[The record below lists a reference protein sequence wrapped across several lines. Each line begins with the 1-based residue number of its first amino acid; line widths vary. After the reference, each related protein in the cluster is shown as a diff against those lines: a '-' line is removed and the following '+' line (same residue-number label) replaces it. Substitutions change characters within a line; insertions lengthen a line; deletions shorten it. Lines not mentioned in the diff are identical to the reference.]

1 MTAAWVRA
9 VRAAEMLRVA
19 PGDLGGLWIRA
30 RSSPARDA
38 LLDLLAPL
46 GAARLHPD
54 ISDEALS
61 GGPDLAATLATGRL
75 HRREGLVARAPAL
88 LLAMAER
95 AGTGLAGRLGLSLDA
110 GGPPVIALDEG
121 AGEEAPPAALT
132 ERLGLFVPLDG
143 LALGDL
149 VPPPEADI
157 AAARLLYPRIAVPHE
172 IAGKLVSAAAA
183 CGIASLRAPRFALAA
198 TRANAAL
205 EGRSTVTD
213 DDAAL
218 AAALCLAHRGAPPE
232 TTEAP
237 EDAPDGTPPPEPR
250 TDPDDGGAPEDRLVE
265 AVRTALPPGLLAAL
279 TAAGRARQTGGA
291 GAGAKSRSSRRG
303 RPLPARPGRP
313 ESGPIDASATLRA
326 AVPWQTIRRRTAP
339 DDPRRLL
346 VRPADIR
353 LKRFER
359 HSDRLV
365 IFVVDASGSA
375 AMARMA
381 EAKGAIESLLT
392 DSYAARDEV
401 ALVAFRREEAEL
413 LLPPT
418 RSLVQ
423 SRRRLAALPG
433 GGGTPLAAGLA
444 AAESLA
450 RRAADRGYSPSL
462 VLLTDGRANIALDGS
477 ASRARAAADAE
488 AVARRLAAPGLPA
501 LVIDTGT
508 RPNPALG
515 TLAAHLGATLLSLP
529 RQGAGE
535 IARTL
540 AP

>member
-1 MTAAWVRA
+1 MTSAWARA
-9 VRAAEMLRVA
+9 VRAADMLRVA
-19 PGDLGGLWIRA
+19 PRDLGGLWLRA
-30 RSSPARDA
+30 RPGPARDA
-38 LLDLLAPL
+38 LSNHLAPL
-46 GAARLHPD
+46 GAVRIHPD
-54 ISDEALS
+54 ISDESLS

-75 HRREGLVARAPAL
+75 HLRAGLLDRAPAL

-95 AGTGLAGRLGLSLDA
+95 AGPGLAGRLGLALDA

-121 AGEEAPPAALT
+121 TEEEAPPRALT
-132 ERLGLFVPLDG
+132 ERLGLFLSLED

-149 VPPPEADI
+149 AAPPAADI
-157 AAARLLYPRIAVPHE
+157 AAAAALHPRVEVPEDIARS
-172 IAGKLVSAAAA
+172 LVATAAA

-198 TRANAAL
+198 ARAHAAL
-205 EGRSTVTD
+205 EGRSEVSEA
-213 DDAAL
+213 DAAM

-232 TTEAP
+232 APAEA
-237 EDAPDGTPPPEPR
+237 ERPDDPPPPETPADSR
-250 TDPDDGGAPEDRLVE
+250 QGDAAEDRLVE

-279 TAAGRARQTGGA
+279 TAAGRAQRTGGA

-313 ESGPIDASATLRA
+313 DRGPVDASATLRA
-326 AVPWQTIRRRTAP
+326 AVPWQTIRRRAAP

-353 LKRFER
+353 LRRFER

-365 IFVVDASGSA
+365 VFLVDASGSA
-375 AMARMA
+375 AMSRMA

-401 ALVAFRREEAEL
+401 ALVAFRRQEAEL

-444 AAESLA
+444 AAENLA
-450 RRAADRGYSPSL
+450 RRAAERGYSPSL
-462 VLLTDGRANIALDGS
+462 VLLTDGRANIALDG
-477 ASRARAAADAE
+477 RADRVRAAADAE
-488 AVARRLAAPGLPA
+488 TVARRLAALGLPA

-515 TLAAHLGATLLSLP
+515 TLAARLGAALLSLP

-535 IARTL
+535 IAR
-540 AP
+540 AMAR